1 MVWRMERQEQNINS
15 RRQHPMGGL
24 THFTSETSCLT
35 PAVFCKY
42 SYHLSGQ
49 LHFVII
55 TIFLR
60 LNKICQVDHT

>member
-24 THFTSETSCLT
+24 THFTSETSSLT

-60 LNKICQVDHT
+60 